1 MQVYEKESLQ
11 KIRQLLSDSLP
22 QNFIALYA
30 FGSRVRGDFGEWSD
44 FDILVIV
51 KDKAPSIEAKVI
63 DVFVDEEMQSG
74 VSFSPV
80 IKDVEAFEKERKFHT
95 PFYEA
100 IEKEGVL
107 I

>member
-1 MQVYEKESLQ
+1 MQIYEKESLQ
-11 KIRQLLSDSLP
+11 KIRQLLTDYLP
-22 QNFIALYA
+22 QNFVSLYA

-44 FDILVIV
+44 FDILVIE

-63 DVFVDEEMQSG
+63 DIFVEEEMQSG

-80 IKDVEAFEKERKFHT
+80 IKDLKAFEKEKNFHT

-100 IEKEGVL
+100 IEREGVL
-107 I
+107 V